1 MSELMI
7 ENAEESRQPRV
18 APLVSVIS
26 VTLNDRD
33 GLEKTIES
41 VMAQT
46 ASNRLEHIIVDGVSN
61 YDVDGLIA
69 RMGSNARS
77 LSEPDQGLFDAMNKG
92 IELATGTYVIFLNSG
107 DAFADSEI
115 VQRVVDVAQEPLP
128 DIIYG
133 DSLERLESGEVV
145 YKRGRDMRWIGIGM
159 NTHHQS
165 IFYTLKLLNQH
176 QIRYN
181 LAYRLAG
188 DYDFT
193 VRSYQAS
200 RNTTRLD
207 TPISL
212 FQSGGLSQVKY
223 SEAHQ
228 EQARIR
234 ENVYRS
240 RSFAR
245 LILFAQHLN
254 GILRRRM
261 PAVYWSLK
269 K

>member
-7 ENAEESRQPRV
+7 ENAEASQQPCM
-18 APLVSVIS
+18 APLVSVVT

-33 GLEKTIES
+33 GLAKTVKS

-46 ASNRLEHIIVDGVSN
+46 VVDRLEHIIVDGASG
-61 YDVDGLIA
+61 YDVAGMIA
-69 RMGSNARS
+69 GMGSDARL

-92 IELATGTYVIFLNSG
+92 IDLAIGTYVIFMNSG
-107 DAFADSEI
+107 DAFADPAI
-115 VQRVVDVAQEPLP
+115 VQSVVDVAQEPLP

-145 YKRGRDMRWIGIGM
+145 YKRGRDIRWIGIGM

-165 IFYTLKLLNQH
+165 IFYKLKLLNQH

-188 DYDFT
+188 DYEFT

-200 RNTTRLD
+200 GHTTRLD
-207 TPISL
+207 TPVSL

-234 ENVYRS
+234 EDVYRS

-245 LILFAQHLN
+245 LVLFAQHLN
-254 GILRRRM
+254 GVLRRRM